1 MNHIKL
7 FEELNIGEPQIGDWV
22 ICKDLVQNDALSDGI
37 VSLNKFL
44 EKNIGRFIR
53 LPNDNDI
60 NMQSIKKK
68 YKYMIQYDN
77 VPYEFE
83 EDFHFGEPR
92 DNDCRIM
99 RREEILFW
107 SKDKK
112 DLDPFIT
119 ANKYNL

>member
-7 FEELNIGEPQIGDWV
+7 FEELNIGEPQIDDYV
-22 ICKDLVQNDALSDGI
+22 ICKDLDVDNSGDY
-37 VSLNKFL
+37 LNFFL
-44 EKNIGRFIR
+44 LNNIGKFIR
-53 LPNDNDI
+53 LSNNYDVNVTSLPE
-60 NMQSIKKK
+60 K

-77 VPYEFE
+77 VPCEFE

-92 DNDCRIM
+92 NNDCRIM
-99 RREEILFW
+99 KREEILFW

-112 DLDPFIT
+112 DLESIIT